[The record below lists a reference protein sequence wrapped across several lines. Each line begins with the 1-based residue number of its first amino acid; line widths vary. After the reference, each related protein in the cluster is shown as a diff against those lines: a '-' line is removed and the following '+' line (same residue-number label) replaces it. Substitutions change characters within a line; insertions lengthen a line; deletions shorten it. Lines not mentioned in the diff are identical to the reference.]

1 MKKLFL
7 FMLMFLVVIVLSGC
21 EQKVLVITG
30 ETEVELG
37 CSILLEHNFEKGN
50 ENWYSSDDSIASV
63 IDGMVI
69 ANSEGIVTIYLEIG
83 EYKAEKEIEVIN
95 FGIDIT
101 INGQSTIYIGDEV
114 EYQASLSN
122 GQNGNIVWSSSDE
135 SVLKINQKGEAQ
147 ALKGGVVTIYAN
159 LEDTEHKSSIR
170 VVVVDNSPNNII
182 ISGSNKMASGS
193 TMQLEVSIEPSDARS
208 ELVFESS
215 DESIASVS
223 ETGLVSAKD
232 LGSVI
237 ITVYSKINKE
247 KFSTFE
253 IEVTKAAPS
262 GIVVSGEQKVVQ
274 GKHYNYKAELS
285 GEDVY
290 KQVKWE
296 VSDPTMAIIYQGI
309 LLGVRVGKVTINCIS
324 LVDESI
330 KGSFEV
336 EITAY
341 EGNDYTKEEL
351 DRVNAILNNMDLSQK
366 IGQMFVVGFSGTSY
380 SSTFGNV
387 IRDYNFGNVIYM
399 GANVTNPNTISA
411 MSNAI
416 QEKMVLENGVAS
428 FISIDQEGGSV
439 ARIKNGGTHFISNMA
454 MAATGDFNNTYLE
467 GIAMGQELRNY
478 GINLDFAPV
487 LDVNNNPSNPVIGI
501 RSYSDNPLLVSM
513 YGKNMFTGLQESSV
527 MGCSKHFP
535 GHGNTSVDSHYGLP
549 TITTNKE
556 DLYKTELAPFISAIS
571 NGIDSIM
578 TTHIIFSAIDSKYP
592 ATLSEKVL
600 TNLLREELGYD
611 GLIITDGMEMGAV
624 TNNFGGYDKTAVLAI
639 KAGVDMLLYTSNN
652 NPRTAHSA
660 LVQAVNN
667 NEISIERIN
676 DSVRRILLK
685 KLKYG
690 LLDNYRAL
698 DKDISDLLAEN
709 EKLNLNFAM
718 QSLTKVKGDF
728 TSLDKNKSTLIIS
741 PSTSND
747 LGMSLSSNS
756 FANYAS
762 VYLKEKGHKKVDYVE
777 IEKNISSSKASSILE
792 MAKQYDQIVVA
803 MSNTKTSSYSN
814 SINFVNNLYKLNND
828 IVVVALD
835 SPYDIIAYQN
845 VNNYICVYGY
855 QKATV
860 IALTK
865 YLNGEFEAKGVL
877 ALSTLK

>member
-1 MKKLFL
+1 
-7 FMLMFLVVIVLSGC
+7 
-21 EQKVLVITG
+21 
-30 ETEVELG
+30 
-37 CSILLEHNFEKGN
+37 
-50 ENWYSSDDSIASV
+50 
-63 IDGMVI
+63 
-69 ANSEGIVTIYLEIG
+69 
-83 EYKAEKEIEVIN
+83 
-95 FGIDIT
+95 
-101 INGQSTIYIGDEV
+101 
-114 EYQASLSN
+114 
-122 GQNGNIVWSSSDE
+122 
-135 SVLKINQKGEAQ
+135 
-147 ALKGGVVTIYAN
+147 
-159 LEDTEHKSSIR
+159 
-170 VVVVDNSPNNII
+170 
-182 ISGSNKMASGS
+182 
-193 TMQLEVSIEPSDARS
+193 
-208 ELVFESS
+208 
-215 DESIASVS
+215 
-223 ETGLVSAKD
+223 
-232 LGSVI
+232 
-237 ITVYSKINKE
+237 
-247 KFSTFE
+247 
-253 IEVTKAAPS
+253 
-262 GIVVSGEQKVVQ
+262 
-274 GKHYNYKAELS
+274 
-285 GEDVY
+285 
-290 KQVKWE
+290 
-296 VSDPTMAIIYQGI
+296 
-309 LLGVRVGKVTINCIS
+309 
-324 LVDESI
+324 
-330 KGSFEV
+330 
-336 EITAY
+336 
-341 EGNDYTKEEL
+341 
-351 DRVNAILNNMDLSQK
+351 
-366 IGQMFVVGFSGTSY
+366 
-380 SSTFGNV
+380 
-387 IRDYNFGNVIYM
+387 
-399 GANVTNPNTISA
+399 
-411 MSNAI
+411 
-416 QEKMVLENGVAS
+416 
-428 FISIDQEGGSV
+428 
-439 ARIKNGGTHFISNMA
+439 
-454 MAATGDFNNTYLE
+454 
-467 GIAMGQELRNY
+467 
-478 GINLDFAPV
+478 
-487 LDVNNNPSNPVIGI
+487 
-501 RSYSDNPLLVSM
+501 
-513 YGKNMFTGLQESSV
+513 

-698 DKDISDLLAEN
+698 DQDISGLLAEN

-747 LGMSLSSNS
+747 LGMSLESNS